1 MISPSTSDSRTLS
14 IQKRAPFYYKWMH
27 HFFSD
32 PTAHNQATLSLQ
44 QRALWVGIALLLQS
58 LNEIN
63 HDWYFLFIAPFGSII
78 PLALILG
85 SFFAL
90 WMALRPA
97 ITSGEKSRQQTS
109 PKSTTPTIHL
119 WQRLALLAIL
129 IVAMI
134 GTVEFGRAIF
144 MSFGEPE
151 LSNDGTSLDTNAA
164 ILLLEGRNPYT
175 DSNLPDL
182 LREFN
187 IQPAWTTPLRQGQF
201 ANRLDYPSNAEI
213 QSVLN
218 TSLKANDNVPEFEAK
233 VSYPALSFL
242 TLIPFALFQN
252 YNVLP
257 LYLLSYLLLIFLAWK
272 WVQPEIRP
280 WILLLGLANIPMWVS
295 VSGGNLDIFYT
306 LLLVVAWLKRDRR
319 WTSAIFFGLALASK
333 QIAWYFIPFYLIM
346 CLQHYGWKDA
356 LYRMLTAGGLALLI
370 NLPFILWNP
379 SAWFAG
385 VMAPVHDPMFPMGVG
400 IVDLSITHLIPY
412 LPQSV
417 YSALEGIAMLS
428 TIVWYWRICRK
439 RPEAVFLCATIPLF
453 FAWRSLSSYFYC
465 VAFPIYV
472 VATVRARPATQGV
485 FAFLHVHKPMLD
497 QHLTTPL
504 HI

>member
-1 MISPSTSDSRTLS
+1 MD
-14 IQKRAPFYYKWMH
+14 

-32 PTAHNQATLSLQ
+32 PTTHNHATLSLQ
-44 QRALWVGIALLLQS
+44 YRALWIGIALVLQS

-63 HDWYFLFIAPFGSII
+63 HDRYFPFIAPFGSVI
-78 PLALILG
+78 PFLCILG

-90 WMALRPA
+90 WKALRPA
-97 ITSGEKSRQQTS
+97 HKLDEKIKYKTPGTQT
-109 PKSTTPTIHL
+109 
-119 WQRLALLAIL
+119 WQRLTLLAICL
-129 IVAMI
+129 VSFI
-134 GTVEFGRAIF
+134 GIAEFGWGIYL
-144 MSFGEPE
+144 SFGAPE
-151 LSNDGTSLDTNAA
+151 FSNDGTSLDTNAA

-187 IQPAWTTPLRQGQF
+187 IQPDWTTPLREGQF
-201 ANRLDYPSNAEI
+201 KDRIDYPSNAEI

-218 TSLKANDNVPEFEAK
+218 TSLKANGNVPEFEAK

-242 TLIPFALFQN
+242 TLIPFALLQN

-257 LYLLSYLLLIFLAWK
+257 FYMLSYLLLIFLAWK

-295 VSGGNLDIFYT
+295 ASGGNLDVFYT
-306 LLLVVAWLKRDRR
+306 LLLVIAWLKRDQR
-319 WTSAIFFGLALASK
+319 WSSALFFGLALASK

-356 LYRMLTAGGLALLI
+356 LYRICVAGGLALLI

-379 SAWFAG
+379 GAWLDG
-385 VMAPVHDPMFPMGVG
+385 VMAPVHDPMFQMGVG
-400 IVDLSITHLIPY
+400 VVDLSITHLLPYIP
-412 LPQSV
+412 QNV
-417 YSALEGIAMLS
+417 YTVMEGIAMIG
-428 TIVWYWRICRK
+428 TILWYWRICRE
-439 RPEAVFLCATIPLF
+439 RPEAAFLCATIPLF

-465 VAFPIYV
+465 VAFPLYV
-472 VATVRARPATQGV
+472 VAAVRARPATQGI
-485 FAFLHVHKPMLD
+485 FASLRAHKPLLNH
-497 QHLTTPL
+497 HLTTTPL

>member
-1 MISPSTSDSRTLS
+1 
-14 IQKRAPFYYKWMH
+14 MH
-27 HFFSD
+27 HFFSE
-32 PTAHNQATLSLQ
+32 PTSHNQAARSLQ
-44 QRALWVGIALLLQS
+44 QRALWIGIALLLQS

-63 HDWYFLFIAPFGSII
+63 HDWYFPYIAPFGSII
-78 PLALILG
+78 PFILMIG

-90 WMALRPA
+90 WKALRPTPEA
-97 ITSGEKSRQQTS
+97 TDKPRPKPSQQTS
-109 PKSTTPTIHL
+109 KQTPST
-119 WQRLALLAIL
+119 WQRLALLAIF
-129 IVAMI
+129 IVAII
-134 GTVEFGRAIF
+134 GSIEFGRAVF
-144 MSFGEPE
+144 LCFGQPE

-182 LREFN
+182 LREFD

-233 VSYPALSFL
+233 VSYPALSFI
-242 TLIPFALFQN
+242 TLIPFVLIGN

-257 LYLLSYLLLIFLAWK
+257 IYLLSYLLLIFLAWK

-295 VSGGNLDIFYT
+295 ASGGNLDIFYT
-306 LLLVVAWLKRDRR
+306 LLLVLAWLKRDQR
-319 WTSAIFFGLALASK
+319 WSSALFFGLALASK

-356 LYRMLTAGGLALLI
+356 LYRLLTAGGLALLI

-379 SAWFAG
+379 SAWFDG
-385 VMAPVHDPMFPMGVG
+385 IMAPIRDPMFPMGVG
-400 IVDLSITHLIPY
+400 IVDLSITHLLPY

-417 YSALEGIAMLS
+417 YSALECVAMLT
-428 TIVWYWRICRK
+428 TIVWYWRICRR
-439 RPEAVFLCATIPLF
+439 RPEAAFLCATLPLF

-465 VAFPIYV
+465 VAFPLYV
-472 VATVRARPATQGV
+472 VAAVRARPATQGV
-485 FAFLHVHKPMLD
+485 FAFLHAHKSMLN
-497 QHLTTPL
+497 QHMTSPL
-504 HI
+504 HG